1 MAMLN
6 NQRVSVFCFL
16 CQNDYRFTNA
26 TSDIQL
32 HKTCDL
38 GYLDIRP
45 ESFGSVDRPKI
56 LDDIHGKPLHSM
68 DYPLVNVYITM
79 ENRHC

>member
-6 NQRVSVFCFL
+6 NQRVSVFVFL
-16 CQNDYRFTNA
+16 CQNDYRFTNP

-56 LDDIHGKPLHSM
+56 LDDIQGKPCIVWTTLW
-68 DYPLVNVYITM
+68 
-79 ENRHC
+79 